1 MTINL
6 GKLLSIFGK
15 VAAALPTVVE
25 AITPIIHEVK
35 GASASS
41 EAAPVSANTPE
52 VPASPA

>member
-15 VAAALPTVVE
+15 FAAALRTVGE
-25 AITPIIHEVK
+25 AITPISHEVK